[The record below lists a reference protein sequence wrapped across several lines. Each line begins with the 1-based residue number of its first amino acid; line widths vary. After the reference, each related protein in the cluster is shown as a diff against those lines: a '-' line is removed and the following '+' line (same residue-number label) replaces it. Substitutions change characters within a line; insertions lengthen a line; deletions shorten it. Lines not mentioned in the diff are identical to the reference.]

1 MRRPRATADGHGLAE
16 LMTELAL
23 PPDDSRR
30 AAISGLATLADLTAR
45 RVEYV
50 EIGYDSGVRAIAD
63 PTLGRDEPVVQSAVI
78 VDAALVP
85 PEPDDAV
92 LDQVLGWSTL
102 QLDRHRL
109 RDRLRELRIT
119 PWADAAGDGA
129 ALRLAAARAALGRLL
144 EATDGMD
151 RGVQPDLVIAGG
163 GAWAVAPGPI
173 ITLALADVLRRP
185 GATQYAFDHARLL
198 GPLGSIA
205 DHDERRTV
213 MSDLADD
220 LLIPLGSVVTPAGL
234 RSGRS
239 VGRLVVHGESGDTE
253 FDLVPGALE
262 LVDLAP
268 GQTAIADFRFR
279 DSVRLGGKGRQFEVE
294 VAGGLGGLLVDLRDV
309 PLRLPERHDRR
320 REQLETWQA
329 ALWAGLD
336 R

>member
-1 MRRPRATADGHGLAE
+1 M
-16 LMTELAL
+16 
-23 PPDDSRR
+23 
-30 AAISGLATLADLTAR
+30 
-45 RVEYV
+45 
-50 EIGYDSGVRAIAD
+50 RAIAD

-78 VDAALVP
+78 VGAALVP

-92 LDQVLGWSTL
+92 LDHVLRWSTL

-129 ALRLAAARAALGRLL
+129 TLRLAAARAALGRLL
-144 EATDGMD
+144 EATEGFD
-151 RGVQPDLVIAGG
+151 RGARPDLVVAGG

-205 DHDERRTV
+205 DHDERRAV
-213 MSDLADD
+213 ISDLADD
-220 LLIPLGSVVTPAGL
+220 LLVPLGSVVTPAGL

-239 VGRLVVHGESGDTE
+239 AGRLVVHAGERRHGVRPRTGRAGARR
-253 FDLVPGALE
+253 PGAGPDRHRGLP
-262 LVDLAP
+262 LP
-268 GQTAIADFRFR
+268 G
-279 DSVRLGGKGRQFEVE
+279 SVRLGGKGRQFEVE